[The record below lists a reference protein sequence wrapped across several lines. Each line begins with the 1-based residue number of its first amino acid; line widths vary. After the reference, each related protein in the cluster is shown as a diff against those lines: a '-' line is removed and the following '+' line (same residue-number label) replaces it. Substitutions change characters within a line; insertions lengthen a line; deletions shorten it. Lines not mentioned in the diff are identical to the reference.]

1 MILQVVTLVDDSHIF
16 VIVITIVSSAID
28 HVCDANLLKRFSVL
42 GHEVSTKIEEV
53 VYDLRTDALV
63 EFVFVLFATGTTVVK
78 VFVVK
83 LLWGHNER
91 RFIPIAL

>member
-1 MILQVVTLVDDSHIF
+1 M
-16 VIVITIVSSAID
+16 IVITIVRSAID
-28 HVCDANLLKRFSVL
+28 HMRDANLLKRFSVL

-83 LLWGHNER
+83 LFRGYLES
-91 RFIPIAL
+91 I